1 MSTKLSNV
9 SLIAVG
15 LSEVREG
22 QSIADG
28 GIVHIAEGIV
38 ASWSTVIAW
47 SYGSGDDEVKGTVRL
62 CDMYKPRHLP
72 DGSVDSKYLPAVYR
86 GIAETF
92 GVDGELSTADKVAFK
107 RAFGIAAAKAAGVA
121 VEFVDAKVTRKG
133 KDAKVR
139 AVRVPA
145 GVGLKLVTDEGKLT
159 EVGQSLVDKVKS
171 ASILNGKELDDE
183 AAFTKAEAFP
193 VDCVGGKSLVF
204 DKRPSATDI
213 ARTLADHAVKAGII
227 PAPKPRQSQTGDAG
241 AEFLKSVA
249 FVSKLL
255 DEHAAAMEKG
265 EGVIALAN
273 EGEKALIALGEKIAA
288 FVAANIGAGDDEP
301 DLPIG

>member
-1 MSTKLSNV
+1 MHKNVSNL
-9 SLIAVG
+9 SLIALG

-47 SYGSGDDEVKGTVRL
+47 SYKAGDDGVKGTVRL
-62 CDMYKPRHLP
+62 CDMYKPRRLP
-72 DGSVDSKYLPAVYR
+72 DGSTDSKYLPAVYR
-86 GIAETF
+86 GIAEAF
-92 GVDGELSTADKVAFK
+92 GVDGEMSTADKVAFK
-107 RAFGIAAAKAAGVA
+107 RAFGIAAGFAAGVP
-121 VEFVDAKVTRKG
+121 VSFVDAEVTRKG
-133 KDAKVR
+133 KKAKVR

-145 GVGLKLVTDEGKLT
+145 GVGLKLVADDGKLT
-159 EVGQSLVDKVKS
+159 EVGDKLVNKVKS
-171 ASILNGKELDDE
+171 AAIINGKELDDE
-183 AAFTKAEAFP
+183 AALKAASAFP

-241 AEFLKSVA
+241 AEFIKSVEYI
-249 FVSKLL
+249 SKLL
-255 DEHAAAMEKG
+255 DEHAAALPKG
-265 EGVIALAN
+265 EGVLALGPN
-273 EGEKALIALGEKIAA
+273 GERSLIALGEKIAA
-288 FVAANIGAGDDEP
+288 FVAANIGAGGDEP